1 MNSPEPSSNS
11 RSRRKVIGG
20 VIALVLLGSAAG
32 AMLYLR
38 ASDAKTAAD
47 SKKAETPVTLEF
59 TNTDVV
65 QVELKSL
72 ARTITIS
79 GSLNP
84 VIQSMVR
91 STVAGEILKLAVRE
105 GDAVRQG
112 EVIAEIA
119 TTDLRSRLEAALAD
133 QEERRA
139 RLSVALNNRNTNQA
153 LLKQNFISKNAY
165 DQTQGTYEAAEA
177 AVRWA
182 DAQVSVARKALADA
196 VVRAPISGRIAKR
209 MVNAGERVSPETPLV
224 SIVDL
229 ARLELEVTVPASEV
243 PEIRLGQRVDFKVD
257 GFGTRRFEGRVD
269 RINPVTETAT
279 RAIKLFIAVPNADS
293 SLKGGMFAE
302 GAVTLAQSTPAPV
315 VPISAV
321 FEEAGQSYVF
331 AIQAGKLAK
340 VPITIDTRD
349 ETTGLASIGKGLQ
362 PGTQVVRTRIGGLKA
377 GLPAVFKPAATANPA

>member
-1 MNSPEPSSNS
+1 MNSPAPSSH
-11 RSRRKVIGG
+11 SRRRRAVFWGLI
-20 VIALVLLGSAAG
+20 VLVLLGCAA
-32 AMLYLR
+32 AATLYLR
-38 ASDAKTAAD
+38 ASNAKTAAD
-47 SKKAETPVTLEF
+47 NEKAETPVTLEF
-59 TNTDVV
+59 TSTDVV

-84 VIQSMVR
+84 VTQSLVK
-91 STVAGEILKLAVRE
+91 STVAGEILKFAVRE
-105 GDAVRQG
+105 GDGVRQG

-153 LLKQNFISKNAY
+153 LLKQNFISQNAY

-182 DAQVSVARKALADA
+182 DAQVNVARKALADA

-209 MVNAGERVSPETPLV
+209 MVNAGERVSPDTPLV

-229 ARLELEVTVPASEV
+229 SRLELEVTVPASEV
-243 PEIRLGQRVDFKVD
+243 PEIQIGQRVNFKVN
-257 GFGTRRFEGRVD
+257 GFGARHFEGRVD

-279 RAIKLFIAVPNADS
+279 RAIKLFIAVPNADN

-315 VPISAV
+315 VPSSAV

-331 AIQAGKLAK
+331 AIEGGKLTKVSITLGAK
-340 VPITIDTRD
+340 D
-349 ETTGLASIGKGLQ
+349 ETTGLAAVSRGLQ
-362 PGTQVVRTRIGGLKA
+362 PGALVIRTRIASLKA
-377 GLPAVFKPAATANPA
+377 GLPAVFKPAAVANPA